1 MLGLLKGRPGTLVT
15 IRRGVVVLNVESG
28 VTARFAGVVNGVGEV
43 KLTGE
48 MLMRLLFLLLLRF
61 CLDFLAEGTFFCV
74 ERVVCVGVIVRLVNL

>member
-1 MLGLLKGRPGTLVT
+1 MS
-15 IRRGVVVLNVESG
+15 IRHGVVIWNVESG

-43 KLTGE
+43 RFTGVI
-48 MLMRLLFLLLLRF
+48 LMRLLFLLLLRF